1 MSQNDFVL
9 ADAPGASFRSD
20 VNSALQ
26 ALATLSSGATAP
38 STTYA
43 LMEWLDTTTNT
54 RKQRNAANSAWI
66 VRGTIDETMVLSRSS
81 NTIFDISDRNKTLI
95 ATGSYTQTFDAAATL
110 GDGWEIDVIVDSGAT
125 LTLDPNGSETI
136 DGATTRAIVGPAQ
149 GRVVCNGTL
158 FRTSGFSSATITL
171 GTQQN
176 TTSGTSI
183 DFTGIPSS
191 VNRITAMFNGISTN
205 GTSNYQLQI
214 GSGSVVTTGYTS
226 YCANVDGTNATS
238 IATSTSAYLLKV
250 GGISAASVGSGVAVL
265 TRINGN
271 TWVCSSSFNLGTA
284 INSVQNGVLALGGA
298 IDRLRLT
305 TAGGTDTFDAGT
317 MNISWE

>member
-1 MSQNDFVL
+1 
-9 ADAPGASFRSD
+9 
-20 VNSALQ
+20 
-26 ALATLSSGATAP
+26 
-38 STTYA
+38 
-43 LMEWLDTTTNT
+43 
-54 RKQRNAANSAWI
+54 
-66 VRGTIDETMVLSRSS
+66 VLSRSS